1 MYLELS
7 EHFQNLNNYN
17 KGALMAEAC
26 EEQGSCE
33 LLDTAQEP
41 LAELT
46 HPQALVQ
53 SCQPRAGA
61 HFSKWV
67 T

>member
-1 MYLELS
+1 
-7 EHFQNLNNYN
+7 
-17 KGALMAEAC
+17 MAEAC

-33 LLDTAQEP
+33 LLGTAQEP